1 MFVGRQGE
9 MEELKEALEDAMSG
23 RGRLVMLA
31 GEPGIG
37 KTRTAQELAAH
48 AETLGAQVL
57 WGRCYEEEGTPPYW
71 PWLQS
76 LRSYI
81 QQRDPEKL
89 LSEMGPGAADIAEIV
104 PELRHKLTDL
114 ETPPALEP
122 EQARFRLFSS
132 ITNFLKNAA
141 QSQSLMLVLDDLH
154 WADRSS
160 LLLLEFLAREIQSSP
175 LLVLGTYRDV
185 EVSRGH
191 PLSQT
196 LGGLIREQR
205 FLRVQLSGL
214 AEPEVEE
221 LIQKT
226 GPVRPPPGLSATIH
240 RRTEGNPLFVSEIIR
255 MLPSDRSE
263 GGGDY
268 LTSIPEGVRDAIGR
282 RLNLLSEGCN
292 QVLTVASV
300 VGREFDFQLLNAL
313 TDDLT
318 ESSLLELLD
327 EALAAHVIEE
337 LAEGRER
344 YQFSHALIQETLSE
358 ELSTSRKVR
367 LHARIAEALEEI
379 YGANVEAHAAE
390 LAYHCAEAEPVLGP
404 EKLVH
409 YSLLAGEQALAAYAW
424 EEAQAHFERALL
436 AKGVPLSS
444 QDPAKDTDAAALL
457 FGLARAQMAMVQ
469 RHEILQA
476 ADSLRR
482 AFSYYA
488 DTGDGERAVEIA
500 EYPYYSSYGQS
511 LGVTKLI
518 ARALELVP
526 AESHQA
532 GRLLCRY
539 GSLLGMEDG
548 DYIGAQ
554 EAFARALSI
563 AERENDTILEMR
575 TLASAARVDRSRH
588 DYNEALRK
596 SLRAIELARQLND
609 LRVEVAARFEATS
622 VLRITGELEQARQ
635 HALPMLEGAE
645 RLRDR
650 FWLSSALNTN
660 GFLCS
665 SIGDWRSAREFS
677 DRGLAASPG
686 DYRNL
691 ARRAVFEYEVG
702 DFDQGRVHLD
712 RLLEIMRL
720 TPPGPRMPNT
730 LSAQVI
736 PLIARITGLVDR
748 LELAEGA
755 AQTVLSSPS
764 VTLIVAQFAVCG
776 LGLLAVLR
784 QDVVAA
790 QQQYDSLQ
798 HVRGTTLQVGV
809 VAIDRMLGLLA
820 HTMGDLDQ
828 AMTHFEDALTYC
840 RGAGYRPELAWTSCD
855 YADTLLQR
863 NNSGDHVKAVSLLDE
878 SLAIS
883 TELGMRPLMKR
894 VAAIQEQIRLQPE
907 SAPAYPDGL
916 TQREVEVLCL
926 IAAGKTDRDLA
937 EGLVIAESTVRR
949 HVSNIYAKIGA
960 SNRVEAATYATRHGL
975 V

>member
-1 MFVGRQGE
+1 M
-9 MEELKEALEDAMSG
+9 
-23 RGRLVMLA
+23 
-31 GEPGIG
+31 P
-37 KTRTAQELAAH
+37 
-48 AETLGAQVL
+48 LG
-57 WGRCYEEEGTPPYW
+57 
-71 PWLQS
+71 
-76 LRSYI
+76 
-81 QQRDPEKL
+81 
-89 LSEMGPGAADIAEIV
+89 
-104 PELRHKLTDL
+104 
-114 ETPPALEP
+114 
-122 EQARFRLFSS
+122 
-132 ITNFLKNAA
+132 
-141 QSQSLMLVLDDLH
+141 
-154 WADRSS
+154 
-160 LLLLEFLAREIQSSP
+160 
-175 LLVLGTYRDV
+175 
-185 EVSRGH
+185 
-191 PLSQT
+191 
-196 LGGLIREQR
+196 
-205 FLRVQLSGL
+205 
-214 AEPEVEE
+214 
-221 LIQKT
+221 
-226 GPVRPPPGLSATIH
+226 
-240 RRTEGNPLFVSEIIR
+240 
-255 MLPSDRSE
+255 
-263 GGGDY
+263 
-268 LTSIPEGVRDAIGR
+268 
-282 RLNLLSEGCN
+282 
-292 QVLTVASV
+292 
-300 VGREFDFQLLNAL
+300 
-313 TDDLT
+313 
-318 ESSLLELLD
+318 
-327 EALAAHVIEE
+327 
-337 LAEGRER
+337 
-344 YQFSHALIQETLSE
+344 
-358 ELSTSRKVR
+358 
-367 LHARIAEALEEI
+367 
-379 YGANVEAHAAE
+379 
-390 LAYHCAEAEPVLGP
+390 
-404 EKLVH
+404 
-409 YSLLAGEQALAAYAW
+409 
-424 EEAQAHFERALL
+424 
-436 AKGVPLSS
+436 S
-444 QDPAKDTDAAALL
+444 QDPAKGTEAAALL

-476 ADSLRR
+476 ADSLGR
-482 AFSYYA
+482 AFSHYA
-488 DTGDGERAVEIA
+488 DTGDGERAVEIT

-511 LGVTKLI
+511 LGVTKPI

-526 AESHQA
+526 AESHQE

-539 GSLLGMEDG
+539 GSLLGMEEG

-554 EAFARALSI
+554 EAFARALST
-563 AERENDTILEMR
+563 AERESDTILEMG

-588 DYNEALRK
+588 DYNEALQK

-635 HALPMLEGAE
+635 HALPMLKGAE

-650 FWLSSALNTN
+650 FWLSSALNRN

-691 ARRAVFEYEVG
+691 AHRAEFEYEVG
-702 DFDQGRVHLD
+702 DFDQGRVHLE

-736 PLIARITGLVDR
+736 PLIARITGLGDR
-748 LELAEGA
+748 LEVAEGA

-790 QQQYDSLQ
+790 RQQYASLQ

-828 AMTHFEDALTYC
+828 AMTHFEDALAFC
-840 RGAGYRPELAWTSCD
+840 RKAGYRPELAWTCCD

-863 NNSGDHVKAVSLLDE
+863 NEPGDRDKAVSLLDE
-878 SLAIS
+878 SLSIS
-883 TELGMRPLMKR
+883 TELGMRPLMDR

-926 IAAGKTDRDLA
+926 IAAGKTDRDIA
-937 EGLVIAESTVRR
+937 EELVIAESTVRR

-960 SNRVEAATYATRHGL
+960 SNRVEAATYATRPGL